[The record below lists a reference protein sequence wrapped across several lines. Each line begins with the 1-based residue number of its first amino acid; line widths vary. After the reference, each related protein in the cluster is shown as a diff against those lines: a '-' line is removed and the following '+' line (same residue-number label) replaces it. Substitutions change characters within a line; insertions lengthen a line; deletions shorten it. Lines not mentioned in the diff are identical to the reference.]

1 MSKTLLKIET
11 RSYQSQ
17 FEKISDNLL
26 FLKRTHRYPIG
37 FETIDTYGDFNILAF
52 ANLEN
57 GSVELK
63 NNNQSLSLN
72 GNIALFVPKYSI
84 IQWKIHTPLLQWSA
98 FVTNQKLSTEGKPV
112 VIFDPPSIK
121 PKSVEDLKCIIE
133 NTTRFHHVK
142 ELMPIGSDL
151 IAYKIKEQLDLRH
164 TEDIEIKEIS
174 ELFKLTLSQTT
185 KIFAKTF
192 GLTPVEYRSKV
203 RIFNSM
209 FNLLISKDS
218 TDVTEIAYESGF
230 SDLSRFNKQ
239 FKKITSTTP
248 SKFKFR

>member
-1 MSKTLLKIET
+1 MKF
-11 RSYQSQ
+11 Y
-17 FEKISDNLL
+17 L
-26 FLKRTHRYPIG
+26 FH
-37 FETIDTYGDFNILAF
+37 LAF
-52 ANLEN
+52 FLI
-57 GSVELK
+57 
-63 NNNQSLSLN
+63 
-72 GNIALFVPKYSI
+72 NIFFVPVIKAQDSYI
-84 IQWKIHTPLLQWSA
+84 LRGNAANAANTP
-98 FVTNQKLSTEGKPV
+98 PP
-112 VIFDPPSIK
+112 PPSIK

-209 FNLLISKDS
+209 FNLLISKDN